1 MATAR
6 DVARSHH
13 RERSRLARSTAAAAM
28 ALWRE
33 VSDDDIAR
41 SWAALV
47 ARLLVLVTGAQR
59 AAAQRADDY
68 VSRVLDAQDLDPA
81 PAGEVRPEA
90 LSGVASDGR
99 PLASLLYTP
108 AITALRAIRSG
119 RPVSEALRSGR
130 AAVGTIVR
138 TQVEDAGRVAD
149 GVAVAVR
156 PSVGY
161 TRYVNPPACSRCIIL
176 AGRFYRYNT
185 GFLRHPL
192 CDCIHVPTRNERY
205 AESEGLIS
213 DPRSYFDSL
222 SREEQDRIFTRAGAQ
237 AIRDGADISQV
248 VNARRGAAGLSR
260 AGARLTLEE
269 QRIIRGGRDR
279 GRLTRTS
286 VYGRDVFVTDE
297 GTTRRGLAG
306 SRLGALNP
314 DAIRV
319 PGERYRRAR
328 TPRLM
333 PESIYELARDR
344 DEAIRLLRRFGYIR

>member
-33 VSDDDIAR
+33 VADDDIAR

-68 VSRVLDAQDLDPA
+68 VSRVLDAQAFDPA

-237 AIRDGADISQV
+237 AIRDGADIGQV
-248 VNARRGAAGLSR
+248 VNARRGLSR
-260 AGARLTLEE
+260 AG
-269 QRIIRGGRDR
+269 GRPVR
-279 GRLTRTS
+279 GRPVLTT
-286 VYGRDVFVTDE
+286 TE
-297 GTTRRGLAG
+297 GVTRRGLAG
-306 SRLGALNP
+306 RQMPPN
-314 DAIRV
+314 
-319 PGERYRRAR
+319 

-344 DEAIRLLRRFGYIR
+344 DEAIRLLRRFGYVR